1 METRFIPITQS
12 TEWEAVRQRSEE
24 GPILLFKHDPFCS
37 ISLRAYRELAGLGG
51 DVSLLDVAG
60 SRSLSMDVASQTG
73 VAHESPQVAALSAG
87 GAAWS
92 LSHGRITREAV
103 KEGLASARQAT
114 PFTAGGS

>member
-51 DVSLLDVAG
+51 DVTVLDVAE
-60 SRSLSMDVASQTG
+60 SQPLSMDVASQTG
-73 VAHESPQVAALSAG
+73 VEHESPQVIVVRDG
-87 GAAWS
+87 EAAWS
-92 LSHGRITREAV
+92 ASHFDITAPAV
-103 KEGLASARQAT
+103 AAALAALT
-114 PFTAGGS
+114 